1 MQTSRFLFELL
12 SVSTQMSLSP
22 RERERTI
29 EMRGL
34 PEKITTVGHTPRLT
48 AEQQSAPPRSEL
60 MRNTMDSLVYSPR
73 TLHALALSP
82 RNVNP
87 EHLERHMRGEVVRI
101 LSGGNNQM
109 LREAARRRDTFTSRT
124 LQLRDPLLPRNKTP
138 RDNPPQPSWWGS
150 TDGAG
155 RAAEQALKVKRTF
168 GRFDA
173 NNNGLLE
180 VKELRRA
187 LLHHGVNM
195 NGVNASAILSA
206 YDDNPDGKLDLA
218 EFTLVVRDLTEQ
230 RAALEPHPPISPRRP
245 QPPLQPPPVDLEQE
259 AAASRLQHEI
269 RAHQAEKHEER
280 AEQQRA
286 AMVVQKNLRGAKG
299 RKKYLDEKDRLVS
312 HYHKLLQKQIQ
323 TRFKSYAR
331 CFRMIDADN
340 SGSIDPA
347 ELKTH
352 LPGMFNLTI
361 PDSVMEDLIKLTDKD
376 GDGEIRFAE
385 FARVFSA
392 DDVHAMKKT
401 LQAAGGESRILQSMR
416 EPMSETN
423 MPMPIKVYNTHFAPG
438 SFIPSF
444 DCAAP
449 LRRLPNCPRGFPKG
463 TDLRPPPR
471 TVRLQNAFRLGL
483 KAQAGASSYWS
494 PRAGPLAFPAGKK
507 SDVHVPLSL
516 GWDPRQLGVGVD
528 EPGISNKTLKWLGVK
543 EAPL

>member
-34 PEKITTVGHTPRLT
+34 PEKITTVDHTPRLT

-245 QPPLQPPPVDLEQE
+245 QPPLQPPP
-259 AAASRLQHEI
+259 R
-269 RAHQAEKHEER
+269 
-280 AEQQRA
+280 
-286 AMVVQKNLRGAKG
+286 VQTA
-299 RKKYLDEKDRLVS
+299 
-312 HYHKLLQKQIQ
+312 
-323 TRFKSYAR
+323 
-331 CFRMIDADN
+331 C
-340 SGSIDPA
+340 
-347 ELKTH
+347 
-352 LPGMFNLTI
+352 
-361 PDSVMEDLIKLTDKD
+361 
-376 GDGEIRFAE
+376 
-385 FARVFSA
+385 
-392 DDVHAMKKT
+392 
-401 LQAAGGESRILQSMR
+401 
-416 EPMSETN
+416 
-423 MPMPIKVYNTHFAPG
+423 
-438 SFIPSF
+438 
-444 DCAAP
+444 
-449 LRRLPNCPRGFPKG
+449 
-463 TDLRPPPR
+463 
-471 TVRLQNAFRLGL
+471 
-483 KAQAGASSYWS
+483 WS
-494 PRAGPLAFPAGKK
+494 
-507 SDVHVPLSL
+507 
-516 GWDPRQLGVGVD
+516 
-528 EPGISNKTLKWLGVK
+528 
-543 EAPL
+543 